1 MEQQKQ
7 TRWNKPQG
15 RPNNYESAMTGID
28 APYNFVRL
36 SRFIYSPPW
45 QNAVSQD
52 LPFKEGL
59 SGSIP
64 LTITAHTPILVGG
77 QHGEGEPVH
86 FFTLPDENGKPKPA
100 IPGSSLR
107 GMIRNVLEIAAFGK
121 MSGVEDRRLG
131 VRDLTSG
138 ARAFYGSVMTKSNP
152 KNSYEP
158 RVKAGWLS
166 YDSNL
171 AQWVI
176 SPCEFARVEHSDLKA
191 YASTLFTGRPSGEEK
206 YKLWMSRS
214 PLEVKFT
221 ADPLKDHPHSQGK
234 FLRYRKARDLGK
246 GTEQGILVFTGQPG
260 PNKHMEFIFFNASAS
275 ATARLK
281 IKEDVWRGFLDIH
294 QETAEWGYWR
304 SMKPNM
310 PIPVF
315 YLTGKT
321 PVESLGLAMMYK
333 LAYANTIGE
342 TIDHTNPDHRSTDFY
357 DLPELIFGSTR
368 EDTGYSLKGRAI
380 FSHAVCTS
388 GAKPLPEKAT
398 ILNSPKPTYY
408 PNYIRQNA
416 DLVNW
421 KLRDGNEGYQTY
433 RDDKA
438 EIRGWKRYPV
448 RNKAEPQALT
458 SDQAQNKNVQV
469 HLNPLDAGA
478 IFAGQLCF
486 HNLKPEELGAVVW
499 ALTWGEYQAKDS
511 DKQLRYRHAIGM
523 GKSFGYG
530 QVSFTLG
537 QPILMP
543 NVDVNNITLEECV
556 NRFISCMNDA
566 YANAQGNVEGAQSWI
581 NSEQLQQLLA
591 MANPEAAKDFPSR
604 LRHMKIERPNEF
616 VTAKSRDNLFVLP
629 EYSRYQGQDD
639 ASLFPLPIVSGFHGS
654 AINKSLLTNSQAIT
668 WVDQT
673 IAGLVAEHHAQLEQ
687 ILRGKPLA
695 EAWLNISD
703 ESLKLAVREIIEKR
717 WRDYGWWDSP
727 QGKSAKAAR
736 AIYGQ

>member
-7 TRWNKPQG
+7 TRWNKPHG
-15 RPNNYESAMTGID
+15 RPNNYESAMTEID

-36 SRFIYSPPW
+36 SRFIFSPPW

-77 QHGEGEPVH
+77 QHGEGNPVH
-86 FFTLPDENGKPKPA
+86 FFQLPDENGRWQYA

-138 ARAFYGSVMTKSNP
+138 ARAFYGSVMTKGNP
-152 KNSYEP
+152 RNSYEP

-171 AQWVI
+171 AQWTI

-191 YASTLFTGRPSGEEK
+191 YASTIFTGRPSAEEK
-206 YKLWMSRS
+206 YKLWSSRT
-214 PLEVKFT
+214 PLEIKFT
-221 ADPLKDHPHSQGK
+221 ADAPGDHPHSKGK
-234 FLRYRKARDLGK
+234 FLHYRKARELGK

-260 PNKHMEFIFFNASAS
+260 PNKHMEFIFFNASS
-275 ATARLK
+275 AKAGLK
-281 IKEDVWRGFLDIH
+281 IKEKVWRGFMDIH
-294 QETAEWGYWR
+294 NETNAWEYWK
-304 SMKPNM
+304 SKKPFG

-315 YLTGKT
+315 YLTEKT
-321 PVESLGLAMMYK
+321 QQVESLGLAMMYK
-333 LAYANTIGE
+333 LAYTNTIGE
-342 TIDHTNPDHRSTDFY
+342 TIDHTNPAHRSTDFF

-368 EDTGYSLKGRAI
+368 EDTGYSLKGRAV
-380 FSHAVCTS
+380 FSHAVCNS
-388 GAKPLPEKAT
+388 SAKPLPEKAT

-416 DLVNW
+416 DPVNW
-421 KLRDGNEGYQTY
+421 KLKDGNEGYQTY
-433 RDDKA
+433 RDEKA

-469 HLNPLDAGA
+469 QLNPLDAGA
-478 IFAGQLCF
+478 IFSGQLSF

-499 ALTWGEYQAKDS
+499 ALTWGESKTKDS
-511 DKQLRYRHAIGM
+511 DSKPRYRHAIGM

-530 QVSFTLG
+530 QVSITLG
-537 QPILMP
+537 QPVLMP
-543 NVDVNNITLEECV
+543 NLDENNITLEECV

-566 YANAQGNVEGAQSWI
+566 YADAQGNQEDAQSWI
-581 NSEQLQQLLA
+581 DSEQLQQLLA
-591 MANPEAAKDFPSR
+591 MADPEATRDFPGR

-616 VTAKSRDNLFVLP
+616 VAAKSKDNLFVLP

-639 ASLFPLPIVSGFHGS
+639 ARLFPEPVVSGFTRDAGNRPSH
-654 AINKSLLTNSQAIT
+654 ANAQAKAWLDRTIEELTAK
-668 WVDQT
+668 
-673 IAGLVAEHHAQLEQ
+673 HHTEWAT
-687 ILRGKPLA
+687 ILRGKLLA
-695 EAWLNISD
+695 EIWQTIAD
-703 ESLKLAVREIIEKR
+703 ESLKLAVREVIEKL
-717 WRDYGWWDSP
+717 WHEQGWWESP
-727 QGKSAKAAR
+727 QGKSLKAAK
-736 AIYGQ
+736 AIYGG